1 MIYHHVHKSEVSHY
15 VVKRGKNKN
24 QKLRNLFFEITQ
36 NNSITHNA
44 HTLTSTNE
52 RKLYPCKHLR
62 RLNRQIIEI
71 DEVTVGASLSTV
83 TSVTTK
89 STVSNPESKM
99 LPKLL

>member
-15 VVKRGKNKN
+15 VVKREKKESEVE
-24 QKLRNLFFEITQ
+24 KSFFEITQ

-62 RLNRQIIEI
+62 RLNRQIIKI